1 MTQPKQ
7 LKLNCL
13 LVGLSFCLTAG
24 IAAAQDDARPDLNGV
39 WTNASL
45 TGLSRPNGVEQLIVT
60 PEVAAQIAAGT
71 PIAGLAPG
79 DFDENTPVNEET
91 GAPPAGSF
99 DFGLRGYN
107 SFWTD
112 PGSSLALV
120 KGEFRTSYITIP
132 ENGKVP
138 RLENPKVRFQDRGF
152 GRRYLT
158 GNGDNSGPEALPLA
172 ERCLLGFGNTAG
184 PGMMGTL
191 YNSSYQFVQT
201 DDYFMINVEM
211 VHDARIIPTYS
222 SAEEARANRR
232 PDVLKPWLG
241 DSVGWYEGDTL
252 IVETVNINPQQM
264 EQSSVPITEDGRI
277 IERFSRYA
285 DNEVFYSFTVEDPNL
300 YSQAWTAELSFYTL
314 EGNLYEYAC
323 HEGNYAMPGIL
334 AGARLQEA
342 QEAAAND

>member
-1 MTQPKQ
+1 MTV
-7 LKLNCL
+7 NTL
-13 LVGLSFCLTAG
+13 LLGLSLSLVSGFS
-24 IAAAQDDARPDLNGV
+24 AAQTETRPDLGGV

-45 TGLSRPNGVEQLIVT
+45 TGLTRPNGVEQLIVSQ
-60 PEVAAQIAAGT
+60 EVAAQIAAGT
-71 PIAGLAPG
+71 SVAGLAPG
-79 DFDENTPVNEET
+79 DFDENAPANAET

-172 ERCLLGFGNTAG
+172 ERCLLGFGNTSG

-211 VHDARIIPTYS
+211 VHDARVIPTFD

-232 PDVLKPWLG
+232 PAVLNQWLG

-252 IVETVNINPQQM
+252 IVETVNINPTQM

-285 DNEVFYSFTVEDPNL
+285 DNEVFYSFTVEDTNL

-342 QEAAAND
+342 EEAANND

>member
-1 MTQPKQ
+1 MVNITRK
-7 LKLNCL
+7 
-13 LVGLSFCLTAG
+13 SLTAAIIGCSMAMATTYTIAQERPELTG
-24 IAAAQDDARPDLNGV
+24 I

-45 TGLSRPNGVEQLIVT
+45 TGLNRPEGIESLVVS
-60 PEVAAQIAAGT
+60 PEDAERIAAGT

-79 DFDENTPVNEET
+79 DFDENTPVDEET

-120 KGEFRTSYITIP
+120 KGEFRTSYIIDP
-132 ENGKVP
+132 PSGRIP
-138 RLENPKVRFQDRGF
+138 RLEVPKVTFEDRGF

-158 GNGDNSGPEALPLA
+158 GMGDNSGPEALPLA

-191 YNSSYQFVQT
+191 YNSTYQFVQT
-201 DDYFMINVEM
+201 DDYVMILAEM
-211 VHDARIIPTYS
+211 AHDARIIPLYD
-222 SAEEARANRR
+222 SAEDARANAR
-232 PDVLKPWLG
+232 PEVMEQWLG
-241 DSVGWYEGDTL
+241 DSRGWYEGDTL
-252 IVETVNINPQQM
+252 VVETINIKPIQM
-264 EQSSVPITEDGRI
+264 EQSSVPITGDGKI
-277 IERFSRYA
+277 TEKFSRYS
-285 DNEVFYSFTVEDPNL
+285 DTEIVYQFIVEDDNL
-300 YSQAWTAELSFYTL
+300 YRQPWTAELSFYAT
-314 EGNLYEYAC
+314 EGPVYEYAC

-342 QEAAAND
+342 EAAAAAEQ

>member
-1 MTQPKQ
+1 MTQRKP
-7 LKLNCL
+7 LTVNTL
-13 LVGLSFCLTAG
+13 LLGLSISLASGF
-24 IAAAQDDARPDLNGV
+24 IAAQDEARPDLSGT
-39 WTNASL
+39 WTNASF
-45 TGLSRPNGVEQLIVT
+45 TGLSRPNGVEPLVVSE
-60 PEVAAQIAAGT
+60 EVAAKIAAGT

-79 DFDENTPVNEET
+79 DFDENTPVDEET
-91 GAPPAGSF
+91 GAPPVGSF

-138 RLENPKVRFQDRGF
+138 RLENPKVRFEDRGF

-211 VHDARIIPTYS
+211 VHDARIIPTYD
-222 SAEEARANRR
+222 SAEAARANRR

-252 IVETVNINPQQM
+252 IVETVNINPEQM
-264 EQSSVPITEDGRI
+264 AQSSVPITEDGRI

-314 EGNLYEYAC
+314 EGELYEYAC
-323 HEGNYAMPGIL
+323 HEGNYAMAGIL

-342 QEAAAND
+342 QEAANND